1 MPYIAILLLLVQLL
15 FGIHVIKTGRNIFW
29 LWIIL
34 LIPGLGC
41 LLYFLTQML
50 PDMTQS
56 HQAKRAG
63 KTLIKTLDPGREIRQ
78 LQDELEISDSIDNR
92 MALADAYIKAGRPE
106 EAIPLYERSLRGI
119 HENDPDIMFKMAEA
133 CFISEDYNKA
143 KELLGK
149 IVADKPDNLTHDGHL
164 LYAKTLEALQLTN
177 EAIREYDQ
185 ISESYPGEE
194 ARVRYGLLLKKT
206 GNEDRA
212 RELFKETLTRIKRA
226 PKFYLKKEKHW
237 IEVASDNL
245 E

>member
-1 MPYIAILLLLVQLL
+1 MPLITILLLLVQVL
-15 FGIHVIKTGRNIFW
+15 FCIHVIKTGRDMFW

-41 LLYFLTQML
+41 LLFFLTQML
-50 PDMTQS
+50 PEMTHSRQV
-56 HQAKRAG
+56 RYAG
-63 KTLIKTLDPGREIRQ
+63 KNLIKTLDPHRDIRQ
-78 LQDELEISDSIDNR
+78 LQDELEVSDSIDNR
-92 MALADAYIKAGRPE
+92 LALADAYIKTGQPDA
-106 EAIPLYERSLRGI
+106 AIPLYEKSLNGI
-119 HENDPDIMFKMAEA
+119 HEDDPDIMFKLAQA
-133 CFISEDYNKA
+133 FFISEDYQRS
-143 KELLGK
+143 KEILDKL
-149 IVADKPDNLTHDGHL
+149 IADKPDYMSHDGHL
-164 LYAKTLEALQLTN
+164 LYAKTLEALQLTD

-185 ISESYPGEE
+185 LSSSYPGEE

-237 IEVASDNL
+237 IEIASENL